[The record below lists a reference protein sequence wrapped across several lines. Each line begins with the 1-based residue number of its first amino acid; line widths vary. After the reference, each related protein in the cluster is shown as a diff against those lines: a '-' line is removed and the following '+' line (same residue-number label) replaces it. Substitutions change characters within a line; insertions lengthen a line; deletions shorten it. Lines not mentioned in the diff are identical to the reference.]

1 MKKNIFFYMIM
12 VVIFY
17 LIIGIVRLD
26 MTTVFACI
34 VSLLLI
40 FCIELLQK
48 KIGYSDLCKF
58 LCYVF
63 VLSTEILGQIYHF
76 YTRVW
81 YFDIIM
87 HTFSSFI
94 ISYLSY
100 YLLRFFGDIN
110 KMLLLLFIFSF
121 AMMIESVW
129 EISEFCIDRVFN
141 QDMQKDTIINE
152 ITSTYF
158 STSGDTPVKLKV
170 NDVIVD
176 GISFYSKY
184 GGYIDI
190 GLYDTISD
198 MVCAL
203 VGSGIFIIIFKK
215 RLVC

>member
-1 MKKNIFFYMIM
+1 
-12 VVIFY
+12 
-17 LIIGIVRLD
+17 
-26 MTTVFACI
+26 
-34 VSLLLI
+34 
-40 FCIELLQK
+40 
-48 KIGYSDLCKF
+48 
-58 LCYVF
+58 
-63 VLSTEILGQIYHF
+63 
-76 YTRVW
+76 
-81 YFDIIM
+81 
-87 HTFSSFI
+87 
-94 ISYLSY
+94 
-100 YLLRFFGDIN
+100 
-110 KMLLLLFIFSF
+110 
-121 AMMIESVW
+121 MMIESVW

>member
-1 MKKNIFFYMIM
+1 
-12 VVIFY
+12 
-17 LIIGIVRLD
+17 
-26 MTTVFACI
+26 
-34 VSLLLI
+34 
-40 FCIELLQK
+40 
-48 KIGYSDLCKF
+48 
-58 LCYVF
+58 
-63 VLSTEILGQIYHF
+63 
-76 YTRVW
+76 
-81 YFDIIM
+81 
-87 HTFSSFI
+87 
-94 ISYLSY
+94 
-100 YLLRFFGDIN
+100 
-110 KMLLLLFIFSF
+110 
-121 AMMIESVW
+121 
-129 EISEFCIDRVFN
+129 
-141 QDMQKDTIINE
+141 MQNDTIINE